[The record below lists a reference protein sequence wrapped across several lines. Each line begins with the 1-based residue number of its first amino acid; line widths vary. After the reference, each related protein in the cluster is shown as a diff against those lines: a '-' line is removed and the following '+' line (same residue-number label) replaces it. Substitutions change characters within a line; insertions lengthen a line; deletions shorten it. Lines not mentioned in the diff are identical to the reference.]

1 MKKFLLL
8 FVFTVSLLG
17 SYAQRTIKI
26 DTKSADVEQ
35 WINRNFGK
43 GQVPPFSFIYDGTP
57 SERFIKKWNY
67 QTFFFILSLSL
78 SNISQALID
87 GLLWNLFLIIPLLI

>member
-35 WINRNFGK
+35 
-43 GQVPPFSFIYDGTP
+43 
-57 SERFIKKWNY
+57 
-67 QTFFFILSLSL
+67 
-78 SNISQALID
+78 
-87 GLLWNLFLIIPLLI
+87 